1 VNVIIPKKRRD
12 GGTSFT
18 KLVSYISDRADKPED
33 DAPLSDTPAKPA
45 SQSKQAV
52 FDRLVDY
59 IDRGGSADQ
68 FVTIMETFED
78 GRQRALCG
86 AVHCETSCFSWETAA
101 AEMNMVAAQNRRCVD
116 PVYHFILSWRE
127 GEAPTREQVFESAR
141 HCIDVLGMDGHQYVT
156 AIHQDTDNLHCHVA
170 VNRVNPITYR
180 AANLWNDADKLQKAC
195 RVLERKYGFEADNG
209 SWEWGAEDELVRSKS
224 RPRAVP
230 QSAVKMEAYSDQESL
245 YHYTAR
251 TVRAPLDSMLSVDT
265 SNTLS
270 WDSIHLTLHARG
282 LGLREQGNGL
292 VVYDYLR
299 PEATPV
305 KASSVH
311 PLLSKTNLEQ
321 QIGSFKAPPVF
332 TPVDPLQPRYG
343 IFQTYTPAFRLRDL
357 GARDERRAE
366 RAAEREALK
375 LRYEFYRDS
384 WIKPDLQ
391 ADIRRQHIGQACRQ
405 SKAKIR
411 NAVRDPLLRKLMY
424 RAAEFERLK
433 AMAELR
439 IQLRTEREQLA
450 SHGLY
455 RPLPYRTWVEQQAL
469 TGDAAAVSQLRGFS
483 YRERRRERAAE
494 RALDRVIL
502 CSRGDDLPA
511 YDMSSHATQ
520 ILRNGSIQYLRA
532 GRPGVIDTGTRIEV
546 LKGFEQHDDQ
556 ANHAVAAELTSL
568 KRGGAVT
575 ILGDAQFTHQA
586 LYTAVQCS
594 RAQEDFR
601 YQLADTELRKRYE
614 EMQRAVSTPD
624 YGLDARVQPDGY
636 AYDNEL
642 ESGHSPITPK
652 TF

>member
-1 VNVIIPKKRRD
+1 MNVIIPKKRRD

-18 KLVSYISDRADKPED
+18 KLVTYISDRADKPED
-33 DAPLSDTPAKPA
+33 DAPITDTPVKPA

-101 AEMNMVAAQNRRCVD
+101 AEMNMVAGQNRRCVD

-127 GEAPTREQVFESAR
+127 GESPTREQIFESAR

-170 VNRVNPITYR
+170 VNRVNPHTYR

-195 RVLERKYGFEADNG
+195 RVLERKFGFEIDNG
-209 SWEWGAEDELVRSKS
+209 SWEWAADDALVRSKA

-245 YHYTAR
+245 YHYTTR
-251 TVRAPLDSMLSVDT
+251 TVREPLDNVLASDKSST
-265 SNTLS
+265 PS
-270 WDSIHLTLHARG
+270 WDAIHLTLHSSG
-282 LGLREQGNGL
+282 LGLREQGQGL

-311 PLLSKTNLEQ
+311 PLLTKAYLEQ
-321 QIGSFKAPPVF
+321 QIGSFQTPPVF
-332 TPVDPLQPRYG
+332 TPADPFQPRYG
-343 IFQTYTPAFRLRDL
+343 IFQTYTPSFRLRDH

-375 LRYEFYRDS
+375 LRYQFYRDS
-384 WIKPDLQ
+384 WVKPDLQ
-391 ADIRRQHIGQACRQ
+391 ADIRRQHIGQAARQ

-411 NAVRDPLLRKLMY
+411 KAVRDPLLRKLMY

-433 AMAELR
+433 ALAELR
-439 IQLRTEREQLA
+439 IQLRSERDQLA
-450 SHGLY
+450 AHGLY
-455 RPLPYRTWVEQQAL
+455 RPLPYRSWVEQQAL
-469 TGDAAAVSQLRGFS
+469 TGDVAAVSQLRGFT
-483 YRERRRERAAE
+483 YRQRRREKAAD
-494 RALDRVIL
+494 RTLDRVIL

-532 GRPGVIDTGTRIEV
+532 GRPGVVDTGSRIEV
-546 LKGFEQHDDQ
+546 KGGFEQNDDQ
-556 ANHAVAAELTSL
+556 ANHAVAAELASL
-568 KRGGAVT
+568 KRYGALT
-575 ILGDAQFTHQA
+575 IRGDAQFTNQA
-586 LYTAVQCS
+586 LYTAAQCS
-594 RAQEDFR
+594 LAQGDFR
-601 YQLADTELRKRYE
+601 YQLADAELRRRYE
-614 EMQRAVSTPD
+614 EMKQNGAAPKPQQI
-624 YGLDARVQPDGY
+624 DAWEY
-636 AYDNEL
+636 AGDRDTGVYRPNR
-642 ESGHSPITPK
+642 SPS
-652 TF
+652 